1 MKNLFLRLLPEL
13 SIGILSACLLFS
25 PVSFA
30 EEAQALPIS
39 SVAGQN
45 QAIQFSD
52 YAGKVVLIDFWAS
65 WCGPCRQSFPWM
77 NDMHAKYSDQG
88 FEIVA
93 INLDSETQEA
103 NTFLKEVPA
112 NFILGF
118 DPEGVTAEK
127 MQVEAMPMSYL
138 VDRKGN
144 IRHRLMGFNTSKKA
158 EHEAHIH
165 ENSSWSCYHGVE
177 RWRSN

>member
-1 MKNLFLRLLPEL
+1 MKKMTLRRRPKL
-13 SIGILSACLLFS
+13 SMGILSACLLFS

-39 SVAGQN
+39 SVAGKDQV
-45 QAIQFSD
+45 IQFSH

-77 NDMHAKYSDQG
+77 NAMHAKYSNQG

-93 INLDSETQEA
+93 INLDSETEA
-103 NTFLKEVPA
+103 ANAFLKDVPA

-118 DPEGVTAEK
+118 DPEGITAEK

-138 VDRKGN
+138 IDRKGH
-144 IRHRLMGFNTSKKA
+144 IRYRMIGFNTSKKA
-158 EHEAHIH
+158 EHEAHIQTLII
-165 ENSSWSCYHGVE
+165 EPE
-177 RWRSN
+177 